1 MDIKLSQAF
10 KPALE
15 TDKRYRVIF
24 GGAGSGKSYFV
35 GQETLLNMLS
45 GPEYHYLVVRKTGRS
60 IRDSVFRSLT
70 SLISEYDLESYFRI
84 NNTEMSIRCVTG
96 STLITN
102 GLDNVEKLKSIS
114 GINRI
119 WVEEAS
125 EITEEDFNQLDL
137 RMRGDSSKVGYQM
150 TVTFNP
156 ISETHW
162 LKKRFFDVGDEQAFT
177 LKTTY
182 LDNPFLD
189 EQYIQTLNNLK
200 QVDENYYNIYAL
212 GEWGSLGKLVYS
224 NWSKEDLTDV
234 MDSFD
239 NLFTGIDFG
248 FSDDPST
255 IITAHYDSKRDIVYI
270 IDEFKGFGYHID
282 MLAEQYNKMRTA
294 HYVTCDNAE
303 PRSIA
308 ELKRYGVPA
317 LAATKGGDSV
327 LHGIQWLQS
336 KKIVVHKDCIE
347 TVKELSS
354 YKWKLDKDGNALPK
368 PEDDNDH
375 MLDALRYALESEM
388 VGGGRL
394 KTISKDFLRL

>member
-1 MDIKLSQAF
+1 ML
-10 KPALE
+10 
-15 TDKRYRVIF
+15 
-24 GGAGSGKSYFV
+24 GSSD
-35 GQETLLNMLS
+35 
-45 GPEYHYLVVRKTGRS
+45 YHYLVVRKTGRS
-60 IRDSVFRSLT
+60 IRDSVFRSLM

-162 LKKRFFDVGDEQAFT
+162 LKRRFFDVGDDQAFT

-189 EQYIQTLNNLK
+189 DQYIQTLNNLK